1 MKATI
6 FILLMLTSS
15 CSLTKEYYQSKAFDL
30 VLDFIKKDTTIQSFM
45 FEDKDKPLCFSLDS
59 SSTYTIFWSNLT
71 FILENDYLD
80 FKTRINESE
89 DIKKILAKRFNEL
102 NELEERRKLNYV
114 PINIDI
120 SKYQFNCDLIELKC
134 SFDIINN
141 KVFHLYIS
149 PLDEY
154 FLKYKKYVEYL
165 IILEND
171 KIIDYKVSK
180 GYF

>member
-80 FKTRINESE
+80 FKTKINESE
-89 DIKKILAKRFNEL
+89 DIKKI
-102 NELEERRKLNYV
+102 ERRLESEEKQILKEVKKIQEN
-114 PINIDI
+114 
-120 SKYQFNCDLIELKC
+120 SK
-134 SFDIINN
+134 
-141 KVFHLYIS
+141 
-149 PLDEY
+149 
-154 FLKYKKYVEYL
+154 KK
-165 IILEND
+165 
-171 KIIDYKVSK
+171 K
-180 GYF
+180 